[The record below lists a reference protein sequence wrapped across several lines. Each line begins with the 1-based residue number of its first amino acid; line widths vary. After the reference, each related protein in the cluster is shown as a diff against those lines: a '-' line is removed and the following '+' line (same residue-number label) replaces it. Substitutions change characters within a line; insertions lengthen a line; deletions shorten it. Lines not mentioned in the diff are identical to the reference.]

1 MASMSDFDAMVAK
14 KSLRTLQPRLPNW
27 TTCKCGE
34 RLLLHRLKVM
44 KRHQESVSL
53 SHTVHTKWPCVW
65 GPDAQALM
73 PSSV

>member
-34 RLLLHRLKVM
+34 RFTIASPESDVETSRKC
-44 KRHQESVSL
+44 ESVSYCA
-53 SHTVHTKWPCVW
+53 H
-65 GPDAQALM
+65 
-73 PSSV
+73 